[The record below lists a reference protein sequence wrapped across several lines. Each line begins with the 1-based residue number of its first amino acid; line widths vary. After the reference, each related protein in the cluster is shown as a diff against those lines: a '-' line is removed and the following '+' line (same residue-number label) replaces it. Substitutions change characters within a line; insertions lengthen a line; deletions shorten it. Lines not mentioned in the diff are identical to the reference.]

1 MTGPPPNLL
10 IKSKH
15 NLTFKSNDID
25 KTQPELKSSDID
37 KSDTSTKTVPSSVG
51 VKILSPVSG
60 KDVPVGNLTIF
71 GVSTD
76 NEKSDCT
83 VLVDWNDEKPF
94 QEAKAAGPYGNGDYS
109 SWTFTYSPS
118 YHTIENGLNDLTS
131 KLECLENSKS
141 NYKVA

>member
-51 VKILSPVSG
+51 VKILSQ
-60 KDVPVGNLTIF
+60 LA
-71 GVSTD
+71 
-76 NEKSDCT
+76 EKMYC
-83 VLVDWNDEKPF
+83 WE
-94 QEAKAAGPYGNGDYS
+94 
-109 SWTFTYSPS
+109 
-118 YHTIENGLNDLTS
+118 
-131 KLECLENSKS
+131 S
-141 NYKVA
+141 NYFWCFYR